1 MSTKLGGTT
10 ESARPFIGNDKGGFF
25 VAKKGEIMI
34 KSTLPD
40 NSVREYEAGVS
51 VGQVTKDISEG
62 LHRQALG
69 AVVNGVTRGYME
81 PINEDSDFRVVKFDD
96 PEGKEIFWHTS
107 SHLMAAAI
115 QALWPDTKFAIGP
128 AINDGFYYD
137 MELDHRFVPEDFAK
151 IEKKM
156 LEIAKADHKM
166 ERIEI
171 SRDEA
176 LKMFEEM
183 GQDYKIELI
192 NDLPEDEL
200 ITLYKMG
207 DAFVDLCRG
216 PHLESTK
223 KIKAVKLKTIAGA
236 YWRGDSDRQ
245 MLQRLYGISFEKA
258 KQLEEWEELQ
268 KEIERRDHRKIGR
281 EMDLFTFHEEG
292 PGFPFF
298 HPNGMILMN
307 ELLDW
312 WRGVLEERGYGEIK
326 TPLIM
331 NEELWHRS
339 GHWDHYKE
347 NMYFT
352 QIDEEDYAIKPMNCP
367 GSVLT
372 YASNQHSYRDL
383 PIRLAEFGQVHRHEL
398 SGTLHGLFRVRT
410 FTQDDA
416 HVYCLPSQIKEEVY
430 KMIDLAD
437 LLYSTFGF
445 KYSLE
450 LSTRPDDFMGDI
462 KDWDFAEEQLKAA
475 LEERGMDY
483 ELNPGDGA
491 FYGPKIDFHL
501 EDAAKRTWQCG
512 TIQLDFQLPQN
523 FDLTYIDENGEKQR
537 PVMLHRA
544 LLGSVER
551 FIGVLT
557 EHFAGRFPL
566 WLNPEQVVIIPVSD
580 KFLDTANDLKSKI
593 KDAGFRVSVD
603 KRSEGV
609 GYKIRQAQLMRANY
623 MLVVGEK
630 EEESKLLTVRNRDGE
645 ETPEVS
651 IENLI
656 EKLSE
661 ERDSKSVNPAF

>member
-1 MSTKLGGTT
+1 
-10 ESARPFIGNDKGGFF
+10 
-25 VAKKGEIMI
+25 MI
-34 KSTLPD
+34 KITLPD
-40 NSVREYEAGVS
+40 NSVKEYEAGVS

-62 LHRQALG
+62 LYRQALG

-81 PINEDSDFRVVKFDD
+81 PINEDSNFRVVKFDD

-107 SHLMAAAI
+107 SHVMAAAI

-137 MELDHRFVPEDFAK
+137 MELDHRFVPEDFEK

-171 SRDEA
+171 SREEA

-268 KEIERRDHRKIGR
+268 KEIERRDHRKIGK
-281 EMDLFTFHEEG
+281 EMDLFAFHEEG

-307 ELLDW
+307 ELLGW
-312 WRGVLEERGYGEIK
+312 WREVLEERGYGEIK

-352 QIDEEDYAIKPMNCP
+352 KIDDEDYAIKPMNCP

-416 HVYCLPSQIKEEVY
+416 HVYCLPSQIKDEVY

-475 LEERGMDY
+475 LEERGMEY

-580 KFLDTANDLKSKI
+580 KFLDTAEDLEKQI

-651 IENLI
+651 VENLI

>member
-1 MSTKLGGTT
+1 
-10 ESARPFIGNDKGGFF
+10 
-25 VAKKGEIMI
+25 MI
-34 KSTLPD
+34 KITLPD
-40 NSVREYEAGVS
+40 NSVKEYEAGIS

-62 LHRQALG
+62 LYRQALG

-107 SHLMAAAI
+107 SHVMAAAI

-128 AINDGFYYD
+128 AIADGFYYD
-137 MELDHRFVPEDFAK
+137 MELDHRFVPEDFEK

-171 SRDEA
+171 SRAEA

-245 MLQRLYGISFEKA
+245 MLQRIYGISFEKA

-281 EMDLFTFHEEG
+281 EMDLFSFHEEG

-312 WRGVLEERGYGEIK
+312 WRGVLDERGYGEIK

-352 QIDEEDYAIKPMNCP
+352 KIDDEDYAIKPMNCP

-416 HVYCLPSQIKEEVY
+416 HVYCLPSQIKDEVY

-450 LSTRPDDFMGDI
+450 LSTRPDDYMGELA
-462 KDWDFAEEQLKAA
+462 DWDFAEEQLKAA
-475 LEERGMDY
+475 LEERGIDY

-501 EDAAKRTWQCG
+501 LDAAKREWQCG

-523 FDLTYIDENGEKQR
+523 FDLTYVDENGEKQR

-580 KFLDTANDLKSKI
+580 KFLDTAEDLRKEI
-593 KDAGFRVSVD
+593 KEAGFRVSID
-603 KRSEGV
+603 ERSEGV

-651 IENLI
+651 VESFI

-661 ERDSKSVNPAF
+661 ERDNKSVDSIF

>member
-1 MSTKLGGTT
+1 
-10 ESARPFIGNDKGGFF
+10 
-25 VAKKGEIMI
+25 MI
-34 KSTLPD
+34 KITLPD
-40 NSVREYEAGVS
+40 GSVKDYEKGVLAGD
-51 VGQVTKDISEG
+51 VTKDISMG
-62 LHRQALG
+62 LYRAVVG
-69 AVVNGVTRGYME
+69 AVVNGRTTGFAE
-81 PINEDSDFRVVKFDD
+81 PIEEDAEFKVVKFED

-107 SHLMAAAI
+107 SHVMAAAVKE
-115 QALWPDTKFAIGP
+115 LWPQTKFAIGP
-128 AINDGFYYD
+128 AVADGFYYD
-137 MELDHRFVPEDFAK
+137 MDLDHRFTPEDLEK

-156 LEIAKADHKM
+156 KEIAKKDLEL

-176 LKMFEEM
+176 LKLFKEADEK
-183 GQDYKIELI
+183 YKVELI
-192 NDLPEDEL
+192 EDLPADET

-207 DAFVDLCRG
+207 DAFTDLCRG

-223 KIKAVKLKTIAGA
+223 KIKAIKLKAIAGA
-236 YWRGDSDRQ
+236 YWRGDSDRE
-245 MLQRLYGISFEKA
+245 MLQRIYGISFPKA
-258 KQLEEWEELQ
+258 KDLEEWEELQ
-268 KEIERRDHRKIGR
+268 EEIKRRDHRKIGR

-298 HPNGMILMN
+298 HPNGMTLMN

-312 WRGVLEERGYGEIK
+312 WRDVLDESGYGEIK
-326 TPLIM
+326 TPLIL
-331 NEELWHRS
+331 NEDLWHRS

-352 QIDEEDYAIKPMNCP
+352 KIDDEDYAIKPMNCP

-372 YASNQHSYRDL
+372 YGSNQHSYRDL

-416 HVYCLPSQIKEEVY
+416 HVYCLPSQIKDEVY
-430 KMIDLAD
+430 RMIDLAD

-445 KYSLE
+445 KYSIE
-450 LSTRPDDFMGDI
+450 LSTRPDDYMGDL
-462 KDWDFAEEQLKAA
+462 KDWEFAEAELQAA
-475 LEERGMDY
+475 LKERGIDY
-483 ELNPGDGA
+483 DINEGDGA
-491 FYGPKIDFHL
+491 FYGPKIDFQL

-523 FDLTYIDENGEKQR
+523 FDLTYVDEDGEKKR

-566 WLNPEQVVIIPVSD
+566 WINPDQIVIIPVADRFIEKSEELRD
-580 KFLDTANDLKSKI
+580 KF
-593 KDAGFRVSVD
+593 KDSGFRARVD
-603 KRSEGV
+603 ERSEGV
-609 GYKIRQAQLMRANY
+609 GYKIRQAQMQRANY
-623 MLVVGEK
+623 MLVVGDK
-630 EEESKLLTVRNRDGE
+630 ELESGKLTIRNRDGE
-645 ETPEVS
+645 ETKDVS
-651 IENLI
+651 VEDFISNI
-656 EKLSE
+656 SK
-661 ERDSKSVNPAF
+661 ERDDKDIKSFY

>member
-1 MSTKLGGTT
+1 
-10 ESARPFIGNDKGGFF
+10 
-25 VAKKGEIMI
+25 MI
-34 KSTLPD
+34 KITLPD
-40 NSVREYEAGVS
+40 NSVKEYEAGVS

-62 LHRQALG
+62 LYRQALG

-107 SHLMAAAI
+107 SHVMAAAI

-128 AINDGFYYD
+128 AIADGFYYD
-137 MELDHRFVPEDFAK
+137 MELDHRFVPEDFEK

-171 SRDEA
+171 SRAEA

-245 MLQRLYGISFEKA
+245 MLQRIYGISFEKA

-281 EMDLFTFHEEG
+281 EMDLFSFHEEG

-312 WRGVLEERGYGEIK
+312 WRGVLDERGYGEIK

-352 QIDEEDYAIKPMNCP
+352 KIDEEDYAIKPMNCP

-416 HVYCLPSQIKEEVY
+416 HVYCLPSQIKDEVY

-437 LLYSTFGF
+437 LLYSAFGF

-450 LSTRPDDFMGDI
+450 LSTRPDDYMGELA
-462 KDWDFAEEQLKAA
+462 DWDFAEEQLKAA
-475 LEERGMDY
+475 LEERGIDY

-501 EDAAKRTWQCG
+501 LDAAKREWQCG

-523 FDLTYIDENGEKQR
+523 FDLTYVDENGEKQR

-580 KFLDTANDLKSKI
+580 KFLDTAEDLRKEI
-593 KDAGFRVSVD
+593 KEAGFRVSID
-603 KRSEGV
+603 ERSEGV

-651 IENLI
+651 VESFI

-661 ERDSKSVNPAF
+661 ERDNKSVDSIF

>member
-1 MSTKLGGTT
+1 MRTKLGGTT
-10 ESARPFIGNDKGGFF
+10 ESTRPFIGNDKGGFF

-34 KSTLPD
+34 KITLPD

-107 SHLMAAAI
+107 SHVMAAAI

-171 SRDEA
+171 SREEA

-281 EMDLFTFHEEG
+281 EMDLFAFHEEG

-462 KDWDFAEEQLKAA
+462 KDWDFAEDQLKAA

-593 KDAGFRVSVD
+593 KDAGFRVSID
-603 KRSEGV
+603 ERSEGV

-651 IENLI
+651 VETFIQ
-656 EKLSE
+656 KLSE
-661 ERDSKSVNPAF
+661 ERDNKAVNPAF